1 MGMRSQ
7 ASCFCGG
14 DTWYRPGAY
23 RALVTGVAELD
34 DNKVREK
41 QAERL
46 RHLPRPGGGQ
56 RASQD
61 TGPRPDSPPPSTAT
75 PPSTQQETTGDLSWL

>member
-1 MGMRSQ
+1 MLSQ

-14 DTWYRPGAY
+14 DTWYRPGAC
-23 RALVTGVAELD
+23 RALVTGVGEELD

-46 RHLPRPGGGQ
+46 RHLPRPGGET

-61 TGPRPDSPPPSTAT
+61 TGPSARQSAPSPAT
-75 PPSTQQETTGDLSWL
+75 PPSTQQETTGGLSWL